1 MKKLLLL
8 ASVIPFLSTSVAFA
22 QPEKG
27 SILLGAGIGMGVAP
41 VVGLPRNQ
49 IIPKAAYFFTDN
61 FAVGALF
68 KLSGYYFPNN
78 NLSYNAGVSSFA
90 RYYFT
95 GKRARE
101 DKRMYWFIEV
111 NAGINSYSYDNLYLK
126 NNDYSNRYLN
136 YGAGGGFNYHVTP
149 EFSIEA
155 MLRID
160 RHNYLN
166 RTDGIG
172 MRSSFHPAMEIGI
185 NYLLKS
191 KKRNAQTN

>member
-1 MKKLLLL
+1 MKRLFL
-8 ASVIPFLSTSVAFA
+8 LSTVLAALSSINAKA

-27 SILLGAGIGMGVAP
+27 SILLGAGIGMGVSP

-49 IIPKAAYFFTDN
+49 VIPKAAYFFTDN
-61 FAVGALF
+61 FAVGGLLKF
-68 KLSGYYFPNN
+68 SGYYFPDN

-90 RYYFT
+90 RYYFA

-111 NAGINSYSYDNLYLK
+111 NAGVNSYNYENLHL
-126 NNDYSNRYLN
+126 NSSYSNKYVN
-136 YGAGGGFNYHVTP
+136 YGVGGGFNYHITP
-149 EFSIEA
+149 ELSIEA

-172 MRSSFHPAMEIGI
+172 VRSSLQPAMEIGI

>member
-8 ASVIPFLSTSVAFA
+8 TSVIPFLSTSVAFA

-27 SILLGAGIGMGVAP
+27 SILLGAGIGMGVSP
-41 VVGLPRNQ
+41 DVGLPRNQ

-61 FAVGALF
+61 FAVGGLL
-68 KLSGYYFPNN
+68 KLSGYYFPDN
-78 NLSYNAGVSSFA
+78 NLSYIAGVSSFA

-95 GKRARE
+95 GNKAK
-101 DKRMYWFIEV
+101 DKKRMYWFIEV
-111 NAGINSYSYDNLYLK
+111 NAGINKYNYENLYL
-126 NNDYSNRYLN
+126 NNSYSNKYLN
-136 YGAGGGFNYHVTP
+136 YGIGGGFNYYITP
-149 EFSIEA
+149 ELSIET

-160 RHNYLN
+160 RNNYLN

-172 MRSSFHPAMEIGI
+172 RRYSLQPAMEIGI